1 MPMRLSSDQL
11 WHRFGHHENRW
22 SGHWREIDTTLKFA
36 VAVALASFSPQPLFL
51 PVLSLMLLIIGF
63 WTAGASLWRGEVRD
77 VPRYTRWDEAGLLV
91 FVGFAAAIV
100 CEPMDAVRYL
110 DQLEMRR

>member
-11 WHRFGHHENRW
+11 WHRFGHHGNRW

-36 VAVALASFSPQPLFL
+36 AAVALASFSPQPLFL

-63 WTAGASLWRGEVRD
+63 GTAGSALVRGDTRES
-77 VPRYTRWDEAGLLV
+77 PLFTRWDEAGLLV
-91 FVGFAAAIV
+91 FAGFAAGIV
-100 CEPMDAVRYL
+100 CEPMDALRYL
-110 DQLEMRR
+110 DQMEMRR